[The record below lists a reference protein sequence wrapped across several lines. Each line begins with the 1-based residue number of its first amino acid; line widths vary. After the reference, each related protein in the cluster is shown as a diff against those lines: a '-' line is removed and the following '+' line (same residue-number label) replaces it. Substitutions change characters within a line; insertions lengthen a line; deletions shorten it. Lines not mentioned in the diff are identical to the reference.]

1 MKAFTL
7 TVALILLTLGTDLSA
22 QRHERISSYND
33 YGHTLNL
40 GLGVGG
46 YYGYYGYIGHTLPVF
61 NINYEFGVAKN
72 FTLAPFVT
80 FYTYSYNDPD
90 PYYSYTNYVTPIGVK
105 GTYYLDQLL
114 HASSRWNFYVAGSLG
129 LAIESTTWNDNYY
142 GDRTYYT
149 STNPLYL
156 DFHVGTEYRFTRNVG
171 AFVDLSTGVSTI
183 GIAIH

>member
-7 TVALILLTLGTDLSA
+7 AVALVLITLGTDLSA

-61 NINYEFGVAKN
+61 NVNYEFGVAKN

-114 HASSRWNFYVAGSLG
+114 HAGSHWNFYVAGSLG
-129 LAIESTTWNDNYY
+129 MAIVSTVWDTDYSGVRSY
-142 GDRTYYT
+142 SHD
-149 STNPLYL
+149 PLYV
-156 DFHVGTEYRFTRNVG
+156 DFHVGTEYRFNRNIG
-171 AFVDLSTGVSTI
+171 AFVDLSTGVSTV